1 MSKQYVIIQGNLAIA
16 VTRYTE
22 SPDGVSVMPGDLQK
36 VLSAPQKV
44 YLHPRQIKIVGTYTI
59 IEQRE
64 KSQ

>member
-1 MSKQYVIIQGNLAIA
+1 MSKQHVIIQGNLALA

-22 SPDGVSVMPGDLQK
+22 KGNSISILPGDLQK
-36 VLSAPQKV
+36 ALSAPRGV

-64 KSQ
+64 KS